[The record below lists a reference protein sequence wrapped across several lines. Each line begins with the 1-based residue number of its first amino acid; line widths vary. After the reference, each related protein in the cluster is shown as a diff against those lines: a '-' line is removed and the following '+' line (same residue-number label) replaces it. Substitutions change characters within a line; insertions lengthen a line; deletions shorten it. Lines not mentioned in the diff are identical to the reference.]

1 MEDKQIIELLF
12 ARDELGL
19 KMTEE
24 KYNKLYRSI
33 LRQALQDPADID
45 ECANDV
51 LMGVWNSIPPHYPNH
66 FPSYICR
73 IARRIGINRFK
84 HNTRQ
89 KRNVGCHVVLSELEG
104 CISAPDK
111 LAQRQ
116 EAIEFQELLN
126 RFLLDLDPQ
135 SRVLFIRRYFYGIRT
150 TIKKFAADSFLP
162 PLRAI
167 PFIKDWRAALF
178 SIFFPV
184 PTSFPTSTFTIIT
197 CHENCPPF

>member
-135 SRVLFIRRYFYGIRT
+135 SRVLFIRRYFYLESVKSLAQRFGVN
-150 TIKKFAADSFLP
+150 ASFVSVRLH
-162 PLRAI
+162 RA
-167 PFIKDWRAALF
+167 RAALRTLLKKEG
-178 SIFFPV
+178 V
-184 PTSFPTSTFTIIT
+184 AL
-197 CHENCPPF
+197 

>member
-89 KRNVGCHVVLSELEG
+89 KKKRWLPC
-104 CISAPDK
+104 SAIGAGR
-111 LAQRQ
+111 LHQRTGQ
-116 EAIEFQELLN
+116 AGTTAGGY
-126 RFLLDLDPQ
+126 
-135 SRVLFIRRYFYGIRT
+135 RVSGTAEQI
-150 TIKKFAADSFLP
+150 FA
-162 PLRAI
+162 
-167 PFIKDWRAALF
+167 
-178 SIFFPV
+178 
-184 PTSFPTSTFTIIT
+184 
-197 CHENCPPF
+197 